1 MKSILTGAMLALAI
15 TAAEAVEDPINASPY
30 VTTAI
35 LDDCEALTDGRG
47 SESIFYGVLCRAI
60 ISGLVYGAQYGHCLA
75 FPNSVTR
82 EQAIRVI
89 VLYIKA
95 SQKYLKFQLLRAAC
109 SNFCVGYP
117 RIALVPPV
125 LRST

>member
-1 MKSILTGAMLALAI
+1 MKAILVGAVLALAI
-15 TAAEAVEDPINASPY
+15 TTAEAVEDPINTSPY

-35 LDDCEALTDGRG
+35 LDDCEALADSRG
-47 SESIFYGVLCRAI
+47 SESIFYGVLCRGI

-82 EQAIRVI
+82 EQAIRVV

-95 SQKYLKFQLLRAAC
+95 RPNRMAERFESLAIEA
-109 SNFCVGYP
+109 
-117 RIALVPPV
+117 
-125 LRST
+125 LRSIWPGRAC

>member
-1 MKSILTGAMLALAI
+1 LKT
-15 TAAEAVEDPINASPY
+15 PINASPY

-95 SQKYLKFQLLRAAC
+95 RPNRMHERFETL
-109 SNFCVGYP
+109 
-117 RIALVPPV
+117 ALEALHGMWPG
-125 LRST
+125 RRC